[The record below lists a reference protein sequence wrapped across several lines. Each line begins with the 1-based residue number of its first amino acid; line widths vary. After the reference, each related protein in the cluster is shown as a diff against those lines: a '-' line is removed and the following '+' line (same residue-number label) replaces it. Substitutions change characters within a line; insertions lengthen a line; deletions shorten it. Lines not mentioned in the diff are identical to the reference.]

1 MITVNNLS
9 FSYNKKQANVIKD
22 ITFSVN
28 KGEIF
33 GFLGPSGAGK
43 TTTQRAII
51 GLLRGYK
58 GSILIMQ
65 KERSQWN
72 KEIFEHIGVA
82 FDSPNLYTKLT
93 AIENLELMAS
103 YYQTKPLD
111 ILTLLNRVKLLE
123 DKDKKVESY
132 SRGMKIRL
140 NFIRALLHDPT
151 LIFLDEPTAGLDPVN
166 AKIIKDMIIEL
177 KGQGKTI
184 FLTTH
189 NMEVADAL
197 CDHIAFIVDGTIPL
211 IDTPK
216 NLKLTYGSHKV
227 IIEYINNQQ
236 IVSNEFNFQEIKHS
250 SDFMDIIRNKEV
262 KTIHS
267 QEATLED
274 IFIQITGRE
283 LL

>member
-9 FSYNKKQANVIKD
+9 FSYNKKQPKVIKGID
-22 ITFSVN
+22 FSVD

-51 GLLRGYK
+51 GLLRGYE
-58 GSILIMQ
+58 GSIQIMGR
-65 KERSQWN
+65 ERSEWN
-72 KEIFEHIGVA
+72 NEIFERIGVA
-82 FDSPNLYTKLT
+82 FDSPNLYIKLT

-103 YYQTKPLD
+103 YYQTKPRD
-111 ILTLLNRVKLLE
+111 ILKLLKRVQLYE
-123 DKDKKVESY
+123 AKDKKVESY
-132 SRGMKIRL
+132 SRGMKMRL
-140 NFIRALLHDPT
+140 NFIRAILHNPT

-166 AKIIKDMIIEL
+166 AKIIKDMIVEL
-177 KGQGKTI
+177 KHQGKTI

-189 NMEVADAL
+189 NMEVADVL
-197 CDHIAFIVDGTIPL
+197 CDTIAFIVDGSIPL
-211 IDTPK
+211 IDSPK

-227 IIEYINNQQ
+227 IVEFMERQQ
-236 IVSNEFNFQEIKHS
+236 ITSREFDFQEIKHS
-250 SDFMDIIRNKEV
+250 KEFLDILQNKEI

-283 LL
+283 LS

>member
-1 MITVNNLS
+1 MITVKNLS
-9 FSYNKKQANVIKD
+9 FSYDEKQPEVIKGID
-22 ITFSVN
+22 FSVD

-43 TTTQRAII
+43 TTTQRTLI
-51 GLLRGYK
+51 GLLRGYE
-58 GSILIMQ
+58 GSIQIME
-65 KERSQWN
+65 KERSAWN

-82 FDSPNLYTKLT
+82 FDSPNLYIKLT

-103 YYQTKPLD
+103 YYQTKPQD
-111 ILTLLNRVKLLE
+111 IFSLLKRVKLFS

-132 SRGMKIRL
+132 SRGMKMRL
-140 NFIRALLHDPT
+140 NFIRSILHNPS

-166 AKIIKDMIIEL
+166 AKIIKDMIVEL
-177 KGQGKTI
+177 KQQGKTI

-197 CDHIAFIVDGTIPL
+197 CDNIAFIVDGTISL

-216 NLKLTYGSHKV
+216 NLKMTYGNHK
-227 IIEYINNQQ
+227 IIVEFMNNGQ
-236 IVSNEFNFQEIKHS
+236 ISSSEFDFEEIKHS
-250 SDFMDIIRNKEV
+250 KDFLNIIQNKEI

-274 IFIQITGRE
+274 IFIQITGRA